1 MGNPNGIRANSF
13 KQWLRPGLASAM
25 VMVGALAGCASNSG
39 DPVIQNANWNGS
51 NGSSSADASSSS
63 IGSNDSTYQV
73 RSGDTLYS
81 IAWRQ
86 KMSYQELAQLNN
98 IQPPYTLSVG
108 QKLRLNQNG
117 TRSTPQTTA
126 GSSTSNTNA
135 SGTQTHA
142 LGNDSAPVT
151 SSNSDNWLLPS
162 NSSNGSNGSNSSNS
176 NSDTTNANGSGSSA
190 AGGATAG
197 AVAGAA
203 ASNGQANN
211 TSPNSQ
217 ATPASSTNNS
227 SNTTTPQNQ
236 SSTTGNATASNQV
249 QAAGTS
255 SSRPQ
260 ADANRKYVPATTIH
274 WQWPTN
280 GTIIGR
286 YGNSADITSGIDI
299 AGQQG
304 QPIYAAGPGLVIYAG
319 NGVRGYGNLII
330 IRHNGHYL
338 SAYAH
343 NASLLVKEGDV
354 VAAGQKIATMGNTE
368 SSKVELHFEIR
379 QDGKPVDPVNYL
391 PKQ

>member
-1 MGNPNGIRANSF
+1 MGNPNDIRANSF

-25 VMVGALAGCASNSG
+25 VMVAALAGCASNSG

-51 NGSSSADASSSS
+51 NGGSNANTSSSS

-117 TRSTPQTTA
+117 TSSTPSTSA
-126 GSSTSNTNA
+126 GSSTTSANA

-162 NSSNGSNGSNSSNS
+162 NSSNGANGTSNS
-176 NSDTTNANGSGSSA
+176 NGVSA
-190 AGGATAG
+190 AGGAAAG
-197 AVAGAA
+197 AIAGAA

-211 TSPNSQ
+211 TGTNSQ
-217 ATPASSTNNS
+217 ATPASSANHS
-227 SNTTTPQNQ
+227 SNTATNQNQ
-236 SSTTGNATASNQV
+236 PSTAGTTTAPHQV
-249 QAAGTS
+249 QAAGS
-255 SSRPQ
+255 ASSRPQ
-260 ADANRKYVPATTIH
+260 ADATRKYVPATTIH

-280 GTIIGR
+280 GTVIGQ
-286 YGNSADITSGIDI
+286 YGNSSDITSGIDI

-330 IRHNGHYL
+330 IRHNDHYL

-354 VAAGQKIATMGNTE
+354 VAAGQKIATMGDTE

>member
-1 MGNPNGIRANSF
+1 MGTSNEFRVGSF

-25 VMVGALAGCASNSG
+25 VMVAALTGCASNSG
-39 DPVIQNANWNGS
+39 DPVIQNADWNGS
-51 NGSSSADASSSS
+51 NGGSSSAASSSS
-63 IGSNDSTYQV
+63 VGSNDSTYQV

-98 IQPPYTLSVG
+98 IQPPYTLNVG
-108 QKLRLNQNG
+108 QKLRLNQQG
-117 TRSTPQTTA
+117 TSSTPSTSS
-126 GSSTSNTNA
+126 GSSTSNANA

-142 LGNDSAPVT
+142 LGNDSAPVS

-162 NSSNGSNGSNSSNS
+162 SNSNGSNS
-176 NSDTTNANGSGSSA
+176 GSGSNSAGSNSSSGATSGSGVSA
-190 AGGATAG
+190 AGGAAAG

-203 ASNGQANN
+203 ASNGQGNN
-211 TSPNSQ
+211 ASTNAQ
-217 ATPASSTNNS
+217 ATPSSSTT
-227 SNTTTPQNQ
+227 NTAANQNQ
-236 SSTTGNATASNQV
+236 ASTTGNTTAANQV
-249 QAAGTS
+249 QAAS
-255 SSRPQ
+255 SASNSPQ
-260 ADANRKYVPATTIH
+260 ADAHRKYVPATTIH

-286 YGNSADITSGIDI
+286 YGNSSDITSGIDI

-354 VAAGQKIATMGNTE
+354 VAAGQKIATMGDSE

-379 QDGKPVDPVNYL
+379 QDGKPVDPAKYL